1 MERSLA
7 LATGLNPYIGDKN
20 ATAVAAEA
28 HAQGTTIREVV
39 LRWQLMTEAQLD
51 EALRPEALI
60 QPRVYGI
67 LASLIAVA
75 GTGEER
81 DAVAP

>member
-1 MERSLA
+1 MDRSLA
-7 LATGLNPYIGDKN
+7 VATALNPYIGYKN

-39 LRWQLMTEAQLD
+39 LRRQLMTQAQLD

-60 QPRVYGI
+60 EPRIYGS
-67 LASLIAVA
+67 LASLISVA
-75 GTGEER
+75 GTGEEQHV
-81 DAVAP
+81 VAP